1 MGRGSFDYHASKNA
15 TTGYYRDAHPNTWGC
30 AMEST
35 LVELFCDELNMR
47 MIAAVSQRPRSA
59 RELAALLRIP
69 VSRTYRRLKRLE
81 NEGVVAVR
89 DRVPSGFGKRENL
102 YESRLTSFEITYEVG
117 SIRLRC
123 LVQGRAPVE
132 FHEEFREEI
141 LTKLQ
146 QPWVESDGATAVAP
160 SPGGPA

>member
-1 MGRGSFDYHASKNA
+1 
-15 TTGYYRDAHPNTWGC
+15 
-30 AMEST
+30 MEST

-123 LVQGRAPVE
+123 DVQGRDPIEVTEQFRDEIMAKLQTPWADASMGAPPAPV
-132 FHEEFREEI
+132 
-141 LTKLQ
+141 
-146 QPWVESDGATAVAP
+146 
-160 SPGGPA
+160 GGPPAPA